1 MNPQIAIEFVI
12 NVLSMGSIYA
22 LIALG
27 LVFVFGICQMVNF
40 AYGEFMT
47 VSAYTLYALGT
58 FTSLPWP
65 AVFVLGVSV
74 GLAVAFLCEL
84 VAFRPFRGRSLD
96 ALLVTSFAISI
107 IMQRA
112 FQLGISPRSKAV
124 PVPAFMDKVVYV
136 LGVGTPLRNFLVI
149 GTTVALLAA
158 LTLLMR
164 KTTLGIAMRGAS
176 ESFSTARLMG
186 VPANLVISMAFVIS
200 GVLAGVVAIFWS
212 ARTGSVEPMV
222 GSGPLLIGFIAVVI
236 GGMHSLPGSVIGG
249 FTYAVIANCLSL
261 FLPMFG
267 ELLGLAQPYSLLSF
281 RDAIMFA
288 IVIAFLVLRPEGL
301 IRGSYQEERVG

>member
-12 NVLSMGSIYA
+12 NVLSMGSLYA

-40 AYGEFMT
+40 AYGEFLT
-47 VSAYTLYALGT
+47 VSAYTLFALGT
-58 FTSLPWP
+58 YTSLPWP
-65 AVFVLGVSV
+65 ACLALGVAAGV
-74 GLAVAFLCEL
+74 AVAYLCEL

-96 ALLVTSFAISI
+96 ALLVSSFAISVI
-107 IMQRA
+107 LQRS

-124 PVPAFMDKVVYV
+124 PMPAFMDRVVYV

-149 GTTVALLAA
+149 GTTLLLLAGLA
-158 LTLLMR
+158 VLMR
-164 KTTLGIAMRGAS
+164 HTTLGIAMRGAS
-176 ESFSTARLMG
+176 EGFETARLMG
-186 VPANLVISMAFVIS
+186 VPANLVISSAFVIS
-200 GVLAGVVAIFWS
+200 GLLAGVVAIFWS
-212 ARTGSVEPMV
+212 ARTGTVEPMV
-222 GSGPLLIGFIAVVI
+222 GSGPLLIGFIVVVI

-249 FTYAVIANCLSL
+249 FVYAVIANCLSL
-261 FLPMFG
+261 FLPMLG
-267 ELLGLAQPYSLLSF
+267 ELAGLAQPYSLLSF

-301 IRGSYQEERVG
+301 IRGGYQEERVG